1 MLGVR
6 PVKFLRFST
15 EKRSFYLFAIM
26 ICLLLTLVFFLSHKM
41 RITTISFFF
50 NKERKHLRNNNS
62 SKTQHIYSFKTSF
75 IKPSNL
81 VRIILNYFT
90 IKFSKS
96 FMIFLLK
103 TSVKWEPK
111 NRIKISGSSRP
122 EMFCKKGVLRNF
134 AKFTRKHLC
143 QSLFFNKVAGLRAS
157 EYRKLLG

>member
-26 ICLLLTLVFFLSHKM
+26 ICLLFTLVFFTLVIKCELPLFLFSS
-41 RITTISFFF
+41 IENESI
-50 NKERKHLRNNNS
+50 LRNNNS

-103 TSVKWEPK
+103 TSVK
-111 NRIKISGSSRP
+111 
-122 EMFCKKGVLRNF
+122 
-134 AKFTRKHLC
+134 
-143 QSLFFNKVAGLRAS
+143 
-157 EYRKLLG
+157 